1 MTIVHQNKP
10 AQESLSDTAKYIYE
24 FYRRD
29 DISSVNPGRKE
40 VRTVLNEDDQKVKMA
55 KRVMSFTLRE
65 AHQIYKK
72 EVQERGESP
81 VGISK
86 FCYLLPCDVFLA

>member
-40 VRTVLNEDDQKVKMA
+40 VRTVLNQGVEKPFQKIVIRKTPGILKDQCSGKEPYGNNIEIN
-55 KRVMSFTLRE
+55 FTKIKNFTDIHE
-65 AHQIYKK
+65 
-72 EVQERGESP
+72 P
-81 VGISK
+81 
-86 FCYLLPCDVFLA
+86 LL